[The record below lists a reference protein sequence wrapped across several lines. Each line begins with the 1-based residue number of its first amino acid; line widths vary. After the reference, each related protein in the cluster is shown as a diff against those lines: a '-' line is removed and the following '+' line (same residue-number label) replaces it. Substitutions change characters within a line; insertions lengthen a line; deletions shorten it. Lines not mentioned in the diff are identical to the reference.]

1 MRIAKKEFLKLIKNP
16 FIWFVFLAFFL
27 LNTVIIYSSVG
38 EKSIRQ
44 EMRKMHETILEYGVN
59 LQDDSP
65 KKQVQAKTEDT
76 NTEDVTDYME
86 FYQSYLENYGTLYDD
101 LDMMNILKQQE
112 RMCNYHPTGAYEKFI
127 NGNYEKLQKRVEEIK
142 QSGED
147 DYGFYPGM
155 VYNIHSFLYGKI
167 GKKLLLEMTVLV
179 ILSILFLMDYERIH
193 KTRNLVLVTRTG
205 KQVMRTKAFMGVL
218 GGFLYSLLL
227 MAGTYGYFFF
237 HVSFTG
243 LWKVPVASNLV
254 AEARGQLMYPFI
266 TFWRLS
272 EAKYFLLTL
281 LVFMGILLL
290 AAGLSIALQM
300 LLQNSYLTFLVQ
312 CLLFMSLEL
321 FAYWNTATFFDVVKA
336 VCNPIVLWI
345 TSGAW
350 FMENELSL
358 SFAGNEFWCIGCSG
372 ILVMALIGIGCFR
385 YRKLEVKG

>member
-1 MRIAKKEFLKLIKNP
+1 MRIAKKEFFKLIKSP

-27 LNTVIIYSSVG
+27 LNTVIIYSYVG

-44 EMRKMHETILEYGVN
+44 EMRKMYETILEYGVN
-59 LQDDSP
+59 LQDVSP
-65 KKQVQAKTEDT
+65 KEQVQTKTATT
-76 NTEDVTDYME
+76 NTEDKTDYME
-86 FYQSYLENYGTLYDD
+86 FYQSYLETYGTMYDN
-101 LDMMNILKQQE
+101 LDMMDILKQKE
-112 RMCNYHPTGAYEKFI
+112 RMYDYHPTGAYGKFI
-127 NGNYEKLQKRVEEIK
+127 NENYEKLQKRVEEIK

-155 VYNIHSFLYGKI
+155 VYNIHGFLYGKI

-205 KQVMRTKAFMGVL
+205 KQVMRTKALMGLL
-218 GGFLYSLLL
+218 GGLLYSLLL

-237 HVSFTG
+237 HVSFIG
-243 LWKVPVASNLV
+243 LWKVPVASNLIT
-254 AEARGQLMYPFI
+254 EARGQLTYPFI

-272 EAKYFLLTL
+272 EANYLLLTL

-290 AAGLSIALQM
+290 AAGLSIAIQM

-336 VCNPIVLWI
+336 VCNPVVLWI
-345 TSGAW
+345 TCGAW

-358 SFAGNEFWCIGCSG
+358 SFAGNEFLCIGCSG
-372 ILVMALIGIGCFR
+372 ILVMALISIGCFR
-385 YRKLEVKG
+385 YKKLEVK

>member
-1 MRIAKKEFLKLIKNP
+1 MQIAKKEFLKLIKSP

-27 LNTVIIYSSVG
+27 LNTIIIYSSVG
-38 EKSIRQ
+38 EKNIRQ

-59 LQDDSP
+59 LKDGSQ
-65 KKQVQAKTEDT
+65 KEQVQTKIANT
-76 NTEDVTDYME
+76 NTEDETDYME

-101 LDMMNILKQQE
+101 LDMMDILKQQE

-142 QSGED
+142 QSGES

-155 VYNIHSFLYGKI
+155 VYNIHSFLYSKI
-167 GKKLLLEMTVLV
+167 GKKLLLETTVLA

-272 EAKYFLLTL
+272 ESNYLLLTL

-336 VCNPIVLWI
+336 VCNPVVLWI
-345 TSGAW
+345 TCGAW

-372 ILVMALIGIGCFR
+372 ILVKVLMGIGRFR
-385 YRKLEVKG
+385 YKKLEVK

>member
-1 MRIAKKEFLKLIKNP
+1 MRIAKKEFLKLIKSP

-44 EMRKMHETILEYGVN
+44 EMHKMHETILEYGVN
-59 LQDDSP
+59 LQDGKP
-65 KKQVQAKTEDT
+65 KEQVQTKTT
-76 NTEDVTDYME
+76 NTEDETDYME
-86 FYQSYLENYGTLYDD
+86 FYQSYLETYGTMYNN
-101 LDMMNILKQQE
+101 LDMMDILKQKE
-112 RMCNYHPTGAYEKFI
+112 RMYDYHPTGAYEKFV

-205 KQVMRTKAFMGVL
+205 KQVMRTKALMGLL
-218 GGFLYSLLL
+218 GGLLYSLLL

-237 HVSFTG
+237 HVSFIG
-243 LWKVPVASNLV
+243 LWKVPVASNLIT
-254 AEARGQLMYPFI
+254 EARGQLTYPFI

-272 EAKYFLLTL
+272 EANYLLLTL

-290 AAGLSIALQM
+290 AAGLSIAIQM

-336 VCNPIVLWI
+336 VCNPVVLWI
-345 TSGAW
+345 TCGAW

-358 SFAGNEFWCIGCSG
+358 SFAGNEFLCIGCSG
-372 ILVMALIGIGCFR
+372 ILVMALISIGCFR
-385 YRKLEVKG
+385 YKKLEVK

>member
-1 MRIAKKEFLKLIKNP
+1 MRIAKKEFFKLIKSP

-27 LNTVIIYSSVG
+27 LNTVIIYSYVG

-44 EMRKMHETILEYGVN
+44 EMRKMYETILEYGVN
-59 LQDDSP
+59 LQDVSP
-65 KKQVQAKTEDT
+65 KEQVQTKTATT
-76 NTEDVTDYME
+76 NTEDKTDYME
-86 FYQSYLENYGTLYDD
+86 FYQSYLETYGTMYDN
-101 LDMMNILKQQE
+101 LDMMDLLKQKE
-112 RMCNYHPTGAYEKFI
+112 RMYDYHPTGAYEKFI
-127 NGNYEKLQKRVEEIK
+127 NENYEKLQKRVEEIK

-155 VYNIHSFLYGKI
+155 VYNIHGFLYGKI

-193 KTRNLVLVTRTG
+193 KTRNLVLVTHTG
-205 KQVMRTKAFMGVL
+205 KQVMRTKALMGLL
-218 GGFLYSLLL
+218 GGLLYSLLL

-237 HVSFTG
+237 HVSFIG
-243 LWKVPVASNLV
+243 LWKVPVASNLIT
-254 AEARGQLMYPFI
+254 EARGQLTYPFI

-272 EAKYFLLTL
+272 EANYLLLTL

-290 AAGLSIALQM
+290 AAGLSIAIQM

-336 VCNPIVLWI
+336 VCNPVVLWI
-345 TSGAW
+345 TCGAW

-358 SFAGNEFWCIGCSG
+358 SFAGNEFLCIGCSG
-372 ILVMALIGIGCFR
+372 ILVMALISIGCFR
-385 YRKLEVKG
+385 YKKLEVK

>member
-1 MRIAKKEFLKLIKNP
+1 MRIAKKEFFKLIKST

-27 LNTVIIYSSVG
+27 LNTVIIYSYVG

-59 LQDDSP
+59 LQDVSP
-65 KKQVQAKTEDT
+65 KEQVQTKTATT
-76 NTEDVTDYME
+76 NTEDKTDYME
-86 FYQSYLENYGTLYDD
+86 FYQSYLETYGTMYDN
-101 LDMMNILKQQE
+101 LDMMDILKQKE
-112 RMCNYHPTGAYEKFI
+112 RMYDYHPTGAYGKFI
-127 NGNYEKLQKRVEEIK
+127 NENYEKLQKRVEEIK

-155 VYNIHSFLYGKI
+155 VYNIHGFLYGKI

-193 KTRNLVLVTRTG
+193 KTRNLVLVTHTG
-205 KQVMRTKAFMGVL
+205 KQVMRTKALMGLL
-218 GGFLYSLLL
+218 GGLLYSLLL

-237 HVSFTG
+237 HVSFIG
-243 LWKVPVASNLV
+243 LWKVPVASNLIT
-254 AEARGQLMYPFI
+254 EARGQLTYPFI

-272 EAKYFLLTL
+272 EANYLLLTL

-290 AAGLSIALQM
+290 AAGLSIAIQM

-336 VCNPIVLWI
+336 VCNPVVLWI
-345 TSGAW
+345 TCGAW

-358 SFAGNEFWCIGCSG
+358 SFAGNEFLCIGCSG
-372 ILVMALIGIGCFR
+372 ILVMALISIGCFR
-385 YRKLEVKG
+385 YKKLEVK

>member
-336 VCNPIVLWI
+336 VCNPVVLWI
-345 TSGAW
+345 TCGAW

-358 SFAGNEFWCIGCSG
+358 SFAGNEFLCIGCSG
-372 ILVMALIGIGCFR
+372 ILVMALISIGCFR
-385 YRKLEVKG
+385 YKKLEVK

>member
-1 MRIAKKEFLKLIKNP
+1 MQIAKKEFLKLIKSP

-44 EMRKMHETILEYGVN
+44 EMHKMHETILEYGVN
-59 LQDDSP
+59 LQDGKP
-65 KKQVQAKTEDT
+65 KEQVQTKTT
-76 NTEDVTDYME
+76 NTEDETDYME
-86 FYQSYLENYGTLYDD
+86 FYQSYLETYGTMYNN
-101 LDMMNILKQQE
+101 LDMMDILKQKE
-112 RMCNYHPTGAYEKFI
+112 RMYDYHPTGAYGKFI
-127 NGNYEKLQKRVEEIK
+127 NENYEKLQKRVEEIK

-155 VYNIHSFLYGKI
+155 VYNIHGFLYGKI

-237 HVSFTG
+237 HVSFAG
-243 LWKVPVASNLV
+243 LWKVPVASNLIT
-254 AEARGQLMYPFI
+254 EARGQLTYPFI

-272 EAKYFLLTL
+272 EANYLLLTL

-290 AAGLSIALQM
+290 AAGLSIAIQM

-336 VCNPIVLWI
+336 VCNPVVLWI
-345 TSGAW
+345 TCGAW

-358 SFAGNEFWCIGCSG
+358 SFAGNEFLCIGCSG
-372 ILVMALIGIGCFR
+372 ILVMALISIGCFR
-385 YRKLEVKG
+385 YKKLEVK

>member
-1 MRIAKKEFLKLIKNP
+1 MRIAKKEFFKLIKSP

-27 LNTVIIYSSVG
+27 LNTVIIYSYVG
-38 EKSIRQ
+38 EKSIWQ
-44 EMRKMHETILEYGVN
+44 EMRKMYETILEYGVN
-59 LQDDSP
+59 LQDVSP
-65 KKQVQAKTEDT
+65 KEQVQTKTATT
-76 NTEDVTDYME
+76 NTEDKTDYME
-86 FYQSYLENYGTLYDD
+86 FYQSYLETYGTMYDN
-101 LDMMNILKQQE
+101 LDMMDILKQKE
-112 RMCNYHPTGAYEKFI
+112 RMYDYHPTGAYGKFI
-127 NGNYEKLQKRVEEIK
+127 NENYEKLQKRVEEIK

-155 VYNIHSFLYGKI
+155 VYNIHGFLYGKI

-205 KQVMRTKAFMGVL
+205 KQVMRTKVLMGLL
-218 GGFLYSLLL
+218 GGLLYSLLL

-237 HVSFTG
+237 HVSFIG
-243 LWKVPVASNLV
+243 LWKVPVASNLIT
-254 AEARGQLMYPFI
+254 EARGQLTYPFI

-272 EAKYFLLTL
+272 EANYLLLTL

-290 AAGLSIALQM
+290 AAGLSIAIQM

-336 VCNPIVLWI
+336 VCNPVVLWI
-345 TSGAW
+345 TCGAW

-358 SFAGNEFWCIGCSG
+358 SFAGNEFLCIGCSG
-372 ILVMALIGIGCFR
+372 ILVMALISIGCFR
-385 YRKLEVKG
+385 YKKLEVK

>member
-1 MRIAKKEFLKLIKNP
+1 MQIAKKEFLKLIKSP

-27 LNTVIIYSSVG
+27 LNTVIIYSYVG

-44 EMRKMHETILEYGVN
+44 EMRKMYETILEYGVN
-59 LQDDSP
+59 LQDVSP
-65 KKQVQAKTEDT
+65 KEQVQTKTATT
-76 NTEDVTDYME
+76 NTEDKTDYME
-86 FYQSYLENYGTLYDD
+86 FYQSYLETYGTMYDN
-101 LDMMNILKQQE
+101 LDMMDILKQKE
-112 RMCNYHPTGAYEKFI
+112 RMYDYHPTGAYGKFI
-127 NGNYEKLQKRVEEIK
+127 NENYEKLQKRVEEIK

-155 VYNIHSFLYGKI
+155 VYNIHGFLYGKI

-205 KQVMRTKAFMGVL
+205 KQVMRTKALMGLL
-218 GGFLYSLLL
+218 GGLLYSLLL

-237 HVSFTG
+237 HVSFIG
-243 LWKVPVASNLV
+243 LWKVPVASNLIT
-254 AEARGQLMYPFI
+254 EARGQLTYPFI

-272 EAKYFLLTL
+272 EANYLLLTL

-290 AAGLSIALQM
+290 AAGLSIAIQM

-336 VCNPIVLWI
+336 VCNPVVLWI
-345 TSGAW
+345 TCGAW

-358 SFAGNEFWCIGCSG
+358 SFAGNEFLCIGCSG
-372 ILVMALIGIGCFR
+372 ILVMALISIGCFR
-385 YRKLEVKG
+385 YKKLEVK

>member
-1 MRIAKKEFLKLIKNP
+1 MRIAKKEFLKLIKSP

-27 LNTVIIYSSVG
+27 LNTVIIYSYVG

-44 EMRKMHETILEYGVN
+44 EMHKMHETILEYGVN
-59 LQDDSP
+59 LQDGKP
-65 KKQVQAKTEDT
+65 KEQVQAKTANA
-76 NTEDVTDYME
+76 NTEDTTDYME
-86 FYQSYLENYGTLYDD
+86 FYQSYLETYGTMYDD
-101 LDMMNILKQQE
+101 LDMMDILKEKE
-112 RMCNYHPTGAYEKFI
+112 RMYDYHPTGAYEKFI

-254 AEARGQLMYPFI
+254 TEARGQLTYPFI

-281 LVFMGILLL
+281 LVFMGILLI
-290 AAGLSIALQM
+290 AAGLSIAIQM

-336 VCNPIVLWI
+336 VCNPVVLWI
-345 TSGAW
+345 TCGAW
-350 FMENELSL
+350 FMENEFSL
-358 SFAGNEFWCIGCSG
+358 SFAGNEFLCIGCSG
-372 ILVMALIGIGCFR
+372 ILVMILIGIGCFR
-385 YRKLEVKG
+385 YKKLEVK